1 MEETEEGRH
10 DAIAKGSIQDPESRA
25 EEGGLYL
32 AGWGST
38 GLTEEATYEPGLG
51 GQVGLGYGGG

>member
-10 DAIAKGSIQDPESRA
+10 DAIAKGSIQGPESRV
-25 EEGGLYL
+25 EWGGLYL

-38 GLTEEATYEPGLG
+38 GLTG
-51 GQVGLGYGGG
+51 GSDI